1 MNENFKTLESE
12 VESAEK
18 AEGIR
23 LDEIKIGE
31 KYKITTQNTEYI
43 LEHREDGFYLSGDKK
58 RVPTPK
64 KVQINGSTWGGSF
77 IMPDFI
83 GIGMSMEIGS
93 IQGYDMSGDRI
104 TTSVIKNVE
113 KIEG

>member
-1 MNENFKTLESE
+1 MKEKPITLGSE

-18 AEGIR
+18 AKGIR
-23 LDEIKIGE
+23 LAEIKIGE

-64 KVQINGSTWGGSF
+64 KVQINGSTWGGRA
-77 IMPDFI
+77 IMPGFI
-83 GIGMSMEIGS
+83 GIGMSMEISS
-93 IQGYDMSGDRI
+93 IQGYDMSGDTI
-104 TTSVIKNVE
+104 TTTTIKSIE